1 MTTALSHSDFM
12 NDRIV
17 RMTEAGVKPEPVCR
31 KRNGVQWFLRL
42 LFRIRE
48 EKNPPAILI
57 AGGGTGGH
65 LFPGIAI
72 AESLLE
78 KDPHT
83 RILFV
88 STGNDFEKAVL
99 SEKGFALETIRVEGI
114 KGRGIMAK
122 VRSLFKIPGAM
133 MASVFILKRFRPC
146 LVIGMGSYSSGPVA
160 LAAWMMGIPVVLHE
174 QNIRPG
180 ITNRMLSRIADR
192 IYVSFQGTQ
201 TVMEPEKIRILGN
214 PVRKEIREA
223 NKSLEENRQSGRSG
237 SQELMTIVV
246 IGGSQG
252 AHRINTAVMEA
263 LPHLAQE
270 GGCRFI
276 HQTGKADE
284 AVVREAYAKAGI
296 AADVG
301 SFFHDMAQLYA
312 KADLLIC
319 RAGAT
324 TVAEVT
330 SIGKG
335 AIFIPYPYAA
345 DNHQVLNAQALVD
358 EGAAEIILEE
368 DLSGA
373 VLAEKIRMLS
383 REPDRIREMNQ
394 KARMFGRPE
403 AAAEIAA
410 DVYTLIEN
418 E

>member
-1 MTTALSHSDFM
+1 MTTALPNLHHMPDH
-12 NDRIV
+12 IV
-17 RMTEAGVKPEPVCR
+17 SMVKTGVKPEPNGK
-31 KRNGVQWFLRL
+31 KRNGMQWLLRM
-42 LFRIRE
+42 LFGIRE

-78 KDPHT
+78 KDPKT

-99 SEKGFALETIRVEGI
+99 SEKGFTLEAIRVEGI

-122 VRSLFKIPGAM
+122 VRSLLKIPGAV
-133 MASVFILKRFRPC
+133 MASIFILKRFRPC
-146 LVIGMGSYSSGPVA
+146 LVIGVGSYSSGPVA

-201 TVMEPEKIRILGN
+201 TVMDPGKIRMLGN
-214 PVRKEIREA
+214 PVRREIRNA
-223 NKSLEENRQSGRSG
+223 GKALAENLQPSRSG
-237 SQELMTIVV
+237 DPELMTIAVL
-246 IGGSQG
+246 GGSQG
-252 AHRINTAVMEA
+252 AHRINTAVIEA
-263 LPHLAQE
+263 LPHLVQD
-270 GGCRFI
+270 GGYRFI
-276 HQTGKADE
+276 HQTGRADE
-284 AVVREAYAKAGI
+284 AIVREAYAKAGI
-296 AADVG
+296 AAEVG
-301 SFFHDMAQLYA
+301 AFFHDMAQLYTD
-312 KADLLIC
+312 ADLLIC

-358 EGAAEIILEE
+358 EGAAELILED

-373 VLAEKIRMLS
+373 LLAQTIRTLV
-383 REPDRIREMNQ
+383 RESGRIAEMNR
-394 KARMFGRPE
+394 KARTFGRPE

-410 DVYTLIEN
+410 DVYSLIGN

>member
-1 MTTALSHSDFM
+1 MKTALSLPH
-12 NDRIV
+12 NGYGRIAQAMETGL
-17 RMTEAGVKPEPVCR
+17 RPAPGRK
-31 KRNGVQWFLRL
+31 KRNGMQWFLRV
-42 LFRIRE
+42 LFGIRE
-48 EKNPPAILI
+48 DKNPPAILI

-78 KDPHT
+78 KDPNT

-88 STGNDFEKAVL
+88 SRGNDFEKAVL
-99 SEKGFALETIRVEGI
+99 SEKGFHLETIRVEGI

-122 VRSLFKIPGAM
+122 VRSLLKIPGAVM
-133 MASVFILKRFRPC
+133 TSIFILKRFRPC

-160 LAAWMMGIPVVLHE
+160 LAAWMMGIDIVLHE

-180 ITNRMLSRIADR
+180 ITNRMLSRLADR

-201 TVMEPEKIRILGN
+201 TIDPAKVRMLGN
-214 PVRKEIREA
+214 PVRREIRTA
-223 NKSLEENRQSGRSG
+223 GKSLNESLEAARRERLIN
-237 SQELMTIVV
+237 IVV
-246 IGGSQG
+246 LGGSQG
-252 AHRINTAVMEA
+252 AHSINTAVVEA
-263 LPHLAQE
+263 LPYLAQE
-270 GGCRFI
+270 GGYRFI

-284 AVVREAYAKAGI
+284 ATVREAYAAAGI
-296 AADVG
+296 AAEVK
-301 SFFHDMAQLYA
+301 SFFYDMAQLYIE
-312 KADLLIC
+312 ADLLVC

-358 EGAAEIILEE
+358 EGAAEIILED

-383 REPDRIREMNQ
+383 RNPERIREMNR
-394 KARMFGRPE
+394 KSKMFGRPE
-403 AAAEIAA
+403 AAAEITT
-410 DVYTLIEN
+410 DIYTLIEG

>member
-1 MTTALSHSDFM
+1 
-12 NDRIV
+12 
-17 RMTEAGVKPEPVCR
+17 
-31 KRNGVQWFLRL
+31 
-42 LFRIRE
+42 
-48 EKNPPAILI
+48 
-57 AGGGTGGH
+57 
-65 LFPGIAI
+65 
-72 AESLLE
+72 
-78 KDPHT
+78 
-83 RILFV
+83 
-88 STGNDFEKAVL
+88 
-99 SEKGFALETIRVEGI
+99 
-114 KGRGIMAK
+114 
-122 VRSLFKIPGAM
+122 
-133 MASVFILKRFRPC
+133 
-146 LVIGMGSYSSGPVA
+146 
-160 LAAWMMGIPVVLHE
+160 
-174 QNIRPG
+174 
-180 ITNRMLSRIADR
+180 
-192 IYVSFQGTQ
+192 
-201 TVMEPEKIRILGN
+201 
-214 PVRKEIREA
+214 
-223 NKSLEENRQSGRSG
+223 LEENRQSERSG

-301 SFFHDMAQLYA
+301 SFFHDMAQLYTG
-312 KADLLIC
+312 ADLLIC